1 MKVLHYLPSIDR
13 SSGGVGS
20 YMQLLAGELGKLVEL
35 HIATHTSA
43 NMYEMANSRV
53 HCIPEW
59 KYIQKMRRQWEE
71 LLDKIR
77 PDIVHVNCCWMPG
90 SALAQKWAQSKGYK
104 VVLSPHGMLE
114 PWIMQR
120 HYWTKKLP
128 ALLLYQKAAV
138 KKADFLHATA
148 ESEKDN
154 LLKLGW
160 NKHVFVVANGV
171 DVGNIEMKTS
181 WERTGKIL
189 FLSRVHP
196 KKGLEFLIEAMSKIN
211 GKLQCLIAG
220 EGEEEYI
227 ESLKALALKKGVAD
241 RVLFLGGIYGDSK
254 WKFFKDADVFVLPTF
269 SENFGIVVAEALASG
284 TPVITTTGTP
294 WNELNTEHCG
304 WWIDIGTNALVDAF
318 NAFLSL
324 SEEELEVMGR
334 NGRVLTEK
342 RYSAEA
348 VATDFVAL
356 YNWIVG
362 NGKKPKIVY

>member
-20 YMQLLAGELGKLVEL
+20 YMQLMAGELGKLVDL
-35 HIATHTSA
+35 HIATHAST
-43 NMYEMANSRV
+43 NMYGMANSHV

-59 KYIQKMRRQWEE
+59 KYIRRMRRQWEE

-90 SALAQKWAQSKGYK
+90 SALAQKWAQAKGCK
-104 VVLSPHGMLE
+104 IVLSPHGMLE

-120 HYWTKKLP
+120 HYWTRKFP

-138 KKADFLHATA
+138 KRADFLHATA

-160 NKHVFVVANGV
+160 NNRISVVANGV
-171 DVGNIEMKTS
+171 DVGNIEMKGS
-181 WERTGKIL
+181 WKRTGKIL

-196 KKGLEFLIEAMSKIN
+196 KKGLEFLIEAMSRIK
-211 GKLQCLIAG
+211 GELQCLIAG
-220 EGEEEYI
+220 EGEQDYI
-227 ESLKALALKKGVAD
+227 EQLKDLAKKKGVAD
-241 RVLFLGGIYGDSK
+241 RIDFLGGIYGDNK
-254 WKFFKDADVFVLPTF
+254 WKYFKDADVFVLPTY

-304 WWIDIGTNALVDAF
+304 WWIDIGENALVGAL
-318 NAFLSL
+318 NEFLSL
-324 SEEELEVMGR
+324 SDEELEAMGR
-334 NGRVLTEK
+334 NGRRLVEE
-342 RYSAEA
+342 RYSTFKIAK
-348 VATDFVAL
+348 DMLSL
-356 YNWIVG
+356 YRQL
-362 NGKKPKIVY
+362 